1 MMRKT
6 KVNSIRMAI
15 TGRAKEGKNHFH
27 DGFDHVKND
36 CSLFYNG
43 SDIKGIKDIKK
54 NSNIPWSFP
63 FVLLAYIE

>member
-1 MMRKT
+1 
-6 KVNSIRMAI
+6 MAI

-54 NSNIPWSFP
+54 THNISLVSFP